1 MTHTAA
7 DVTEAVTSDQ
17 LDAYAATS
25 DLKPVGEP
33 DRGGDIPDE
42 VALRAVFTPGTVL
55 CATSS
60 EQGDKTPPSGVART
74 VYVSSHST
82 ESVHRDIANNRARSS
97 VSHDSVFLS
106 VWRRRVAAVIDTN
119 DLESSHPRCRKSC
132 RH

>member
-60 EQGDKTPPSGVART
+60 EQGDKEAYS
-74 VYVSSHST
+74 
-82 ESVHRDIANNRARSS
+82 
-97 VSHDSVFLS
+97 
-106 VWRRRVAAVIDTN
+106 
-119 DLESSHPRCRKSC
+119 
-132 RH
+132 